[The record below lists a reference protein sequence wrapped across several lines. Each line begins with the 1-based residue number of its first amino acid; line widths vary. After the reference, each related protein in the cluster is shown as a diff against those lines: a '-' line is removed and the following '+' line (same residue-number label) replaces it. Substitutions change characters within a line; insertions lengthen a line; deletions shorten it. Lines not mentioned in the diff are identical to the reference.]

1 MSKRDGQTRALK
13 GMPQD
18 NVAVILSSA
27 RAGDVI
33 QMVCH
38 GKVEALTCVTDIP
51 TFHKIATG
59 NINQGDVVIRRGTP
73 IGIATK
79 TIDKGELV
87 HVHNI
92 TSQRAQKSA
101 VL

>member
-1 MSKRDGQTRALK
+1 MSRRDTQTKALK

-33 QMVCH
+33 QLDCH
-38 GKVEALTCVTDIP
+38 GKFEALTCVTDIP
-51 TFHKIATG
+51 TFHKIATA

-79 TIDKGELV
+79 IIGQGELV

>member
-1 MSKRDGQTRALK
+1 MSGSDKQTKALK
-13 GMPQD
+13 GMAQD
-18 NVAVILSSA
+18 NVAVILSAAKS
-27 RAGDVI
+27 GDVI
-33 QMVCH
+33 QMDCL
-38 GKVEALTCVTDIP
+38 GNIEALTCVTDIP
-51 TFHKIATG
+51 AFHKIATAG
-59 NINQGDVVIRRGTP
+59 INQGEIVIRRGTP

-79 TIDKGELV
+79 TIGKGELV

>member
-1 MSKRDGQTRALK
+1 MSKRDEQAKALK

-33 QMVCH
+33 QLDCH
-38 GKVEALTCVTDIP
+38 GNIQALTCVTDIP
-51 TFHKIATG
+51 TFHKIATVS
-59 NINQGDVVIRRGTP
+59 INQGDVVIRRGTP

-79 TIDKGELV
+79 TIRKGELV

-92 TSQRAQKSA
+92 KSQRAQKSA